1 MDGGVIMA
9 KFEFNENQ
17 INNIMVFLNRVPV
30 TGFKEIEAMNEIIR
44 IFQNPIIEQ
53 DNMVTPKK

>member
-1 MDGGVIMA
+1 MP

-17 INNIMVFLNRVPV
+17 VNNIMVFLNRVPV

-53 DNMVTPKK
+53 DKTPKK